1 MLDNYVVL
9 SEIRDAIKDIWF
21 LLLIIEIAVV
31 FIAAISLIK
40 FSEPLLNR
48 LIDPIID
55 KWLDKVQTKREKLS

>member
-9 SEIRDAIKDIWF
+9 TEIRDAIKDIWF
-21 LLLIIEIAVV
+21 ILCIIQIAVV
-31 FIAAISLIK
+31 FIATISVIK

-55 KWLDKVQTKREKLS
+55 KWLDKRASK